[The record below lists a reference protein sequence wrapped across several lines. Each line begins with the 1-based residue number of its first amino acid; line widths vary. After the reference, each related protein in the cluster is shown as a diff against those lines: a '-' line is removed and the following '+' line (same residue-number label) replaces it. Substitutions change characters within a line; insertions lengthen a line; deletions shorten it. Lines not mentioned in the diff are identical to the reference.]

1 MKSGNFCDGKAKIFP
16 SSRVFRQQ
24 DQTQSQR
31 VNRQIRNFI
40 TKNNFT
46 FSFYRCLFFVWL
58 RCLWE
63 WMRKIHLPTSIK
75 QTKFVSRI
83 QAYRS
88 SVYLQGF
95 RGFTFSSTQ
104 SRQTKAESYVKP
116 KAPAATKQFQVRRI
130 FFTKQTEN
138 RLFPFRVLLLPPSP
152 TPFMRAVLSF
162 TQFHLI
168 DIFIVMC
175 WKVLFCVRLL
185 RAVYS
190 HKRFIRMERHS
201 NVFIS
206 ILFAYPQIVYCT
218 KLVHFLSPRRLHRVW
233 IGFIL
238 VHETILPL
246 LVLVF
251 CYLEHTRSPY
261 EIYYSWF
268 CMSELRLIHTM
279 RRRRRRSGVK
289 IWIYASFYQPNQT
302 KNWLPF

>member
-116 KAPAATKQFQVRRI
+116 KAPAAIKQFQVRRI
-130 FFTKQTEN
+130 FFHQTDGKSIISLSSASSSPIAYTIYACGFEFHSISFD
-138 RLFPFRVLLLPPSP
+138 RHFHCDVLKSFVLRSPSSCCLFP
-152 TPFMRAVLSF
+152 
-162 TQFHLI
+162 
-168 DIFIVMC
+168 
-175 WKVLFCVRLL
+175 
-185 RAVYS
+185 
-190 HKRFIRMERHS
+190 
-201 NVFIS
+201 
-206 ILFAYPQIVYCT
+206 
-218 KLVHFLSPRRLHRVW
+218 
-233 IGFIL
+233 
-238 VHETILPL
+238 
-246 LVLVF
+246 
-251 CYLEHTRSPY
+251 
-261 EIYYSWF
+261 
-268 CMSELRLIHTM
+268 
-279 RRRRRRSGVK
+279 
-289 IWIYASFYQPNQT
+289 
-302 KNWLPF
+302 